1 MNGGTAN
8 RSSLSVTLPA
18 SLTLDEARKVMAR
31 LGDELR
37 RPGADAASNA
47 SVVDCVVDASGL
59 EHFDSSALAILI
71 ECHRL
76 AARRPGGGSL
86 RIDGAPQA
94 LKELARLYG
103 LTELVGL
110 S

>member
-1 MNGGTAN
+1 MGVLASP
-8 RSSLSVTLPA
+8 SSPGLALPA
-18 SLTLDEARKVMAR
+18 SLTLDDARRVMAR
-31 LGDELR
+31 IGDEMR
-37 RPGADAASNA
+37 RLDERSSPA
-47 SVVDCVVDASGL
+47 CVIDASGL

-71 ECHRL
+71 ECHRI
-76 AARRPGGGSL
+76 ATRRPGGQL
-86 RIDGAPQA
+86 EITGAPRS